1 MRFLDYAPIL
11 HISALTGE
19 RAPKVLE
26 TIDKIAAARRKR
38 MPTPALN
45 KFIEEVTAANPPV
58 SPGRKHV
65 RILYAAQIGVAPP
78 SFVFFTNVATTFHFS
93 YERFLDQQAARAV
106 RLHRLADSHAGPPPR
121 QEDRPW
127 RQGVAR
133 GSVERGKQRPSTK
146 LNAGRPANVSRRADA
161 ARKNFGAQVETTA
174 GRRAVEARESRVNM
188 RS

>member
-38 MPTPALN
+38 VPTPALN
-45 KFIEEVTAANPPV
+45 KFVEQVTAANPPV

-78 SFVFFTNVATTFHFS
+78 SFVFFTNVATTFHFRTS
-93 YERFLDQQAARAV
+93 GSSSISCAR
-106 RLHRLADSHAGPPPR
+106 SS
-121 QEDRPW
+121 
-127 RQGVAR
+127 
-133 GSVERGKQRPSTK
+133 GSS
-146 LNAGRPANVSRRADA
+146 GRRSGSRSGGAPKKDA
-161 ARKNFGAQVETTA
+161 AALSILLHF
-174 GRRAVEARESRVNM
+174 
-188 RS
+188 